1 MENFEVFTIAGK
13 GEIGNKDGSENEAT
27 FYSPNGIAVRNDGT
41 IIVADTWNSKIRG
54 IDLDGNVFTIAGTIA
69 ETWRKGD
76 KDGPVNEA
84 TFYHPTGIAVR
95 NDGTIIV
102 ADSYNNKIRGIDPNG
117 NVFTIAGTGING
129 NKDGPGN
136 EATFY
141 HPNGIAVR
149 DDGTIIVSD
158 TVNHKIRGIDPYGN
172 VFTLAGTG
180 RKEDKDGPGNEAS
193 FNTPRGIAID
203 NDGTIIVADTWNRKI
218 RGIDLDGN
226 VFTIAGTGRNGD
238 KDGPG
243 NEATFCYPN
252 GIAIKNDG
260 TTIIV
265 SDTRS
270 CKIREIDP
278 DRNVYTISDL
288 REKGD
293 EDEPGNEAT
302 PSGGIAIKNDG
313 TIMITD
319 IYNHKIIGIRMKK
332 LTKSAM
338 E

>member
-1 MENFEVFTIAGK
+1 MEVFTIAGK
-13 GEIGNKDGSENEAT
+13 GEKGDKDGSENEAT
-27 FYSPNGIAVRNDGT
+27 FNYPGGIAVGNDGT
-41 IIVADTWNSKIRG
+41 VIVADKYNNKIRG
-54 IDLDGNVFTIAGTIA
+54 IDLDGNVFTIVGTG
-69 ETWRKGD
+69 KMGD
-76 KDGPVNEA
+76 KDGPGNEA
-84 TFYHPTGIAVR
+84 TFNHPYGIAVR

-117 NVFTIAGTGING
+117 NVFTIAGTGKVG
-129 NKDGPGN
+129 DKDGPGN

-141 HPNGIAVR
+141 YPTGIAVR

-158 TVNHKIRGIDPYGN
+158 TMNHKIKGIDPYGN
-172 VFTLAGTG
+172 VFTIAGTG
-180 RKEDKDGPGNEAS
+180 KNGDKDGSGNETS
-193 FNTPRGIAID
+193 FNIPRGIAIE

-226 VFTIAGTGRNGD
+226 VFTIVGTGKMGD
-238 KDGPG
+238 KDGLG
-243 NEATFCYPN
+243 NEATFYYPN

-260 TTIIV
+260 TIIV
-265 SDTRS
+265 SDTRI

-278 DRNVYTISDL
+278 DGNVYTISDL
-288 REKGD
+288 GDVGD

-302 PSGGIAIKNDG
+302 PSGGIAIDNDG
-313 TIMITD
+313 TIIVAD

>member
-1 MENFEVFTIAGK
+1 MEVFTIAGK
-13 GEIGNKDGSENEAT
+13 GEKGDKDGSENEAT
-27 FYSPNGIAVRNDGT
+27 FNYPGGIAVGNDGT
-41 IIVADTWNSKIRG
+41 VIVADKYNNKIRG
-54 IDLDGNVFTIAGTIA
+54 IDLDGNVFTIVGTG
-69 ETWRKGD
+69 KMGD
-76 KDGPVNEA
+76 KDGPGNEA
-84 TFYHPTGIAVR
+84 TFNHPYGIAVR

-117 NVFTIAGTGING
+117 NVFTIAGTGKVG
-129 NKDGPGN
+129 DKDGPGN

-141 HPNGIAVR
+141 YPTGIAVR

-158 TVNHKIRGIDPYGN
+158 TMNHKIKGIDPYGN
-172 VFTLAGTG
+172 VFTIAGTG
-180 RKEDKDGPGNEAS
+180 KNGDKDGSGNETS
-193 FNTPRGIAID
+193 FNIPRGIAIE

-278 DRNVYTISDL
+278 DGNVYTISDL
-288 REKGD
+288 GDVGD

-302 PSGGIAIKNDG
+302 PSGGIAIDNDG
-313 TIMITD
+313 TIIVAD